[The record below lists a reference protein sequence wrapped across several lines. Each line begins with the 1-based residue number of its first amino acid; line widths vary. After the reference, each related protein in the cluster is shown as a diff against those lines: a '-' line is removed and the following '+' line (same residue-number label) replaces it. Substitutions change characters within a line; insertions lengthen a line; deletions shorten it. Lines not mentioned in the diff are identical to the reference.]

1 MTRDDAITALKAQ
14 ESALRKGGATS
25 LYLFG
30 STVRNEAGPDS
41 DLDLFIEYDATAKFS
56 LLDLIRLK
64 HLIEDEL
71 GSKVDMATRDG
82 LHPLMRDEIEAQAR
96 QVF

>member
-41 DLDLFIEYDATAKFS
+41 DLDVFIEYDVGSGFS
-56 LLDLIRLK
+56 LFDLMAMQSRL
-64 HLIEDEL
+64 EDEL
-71 GSKVDMATRDG
+71 RRTVDLTTHNS
-82 LHPLMRDEIEAQAR
+82 LHPKLKSRIEHEAI